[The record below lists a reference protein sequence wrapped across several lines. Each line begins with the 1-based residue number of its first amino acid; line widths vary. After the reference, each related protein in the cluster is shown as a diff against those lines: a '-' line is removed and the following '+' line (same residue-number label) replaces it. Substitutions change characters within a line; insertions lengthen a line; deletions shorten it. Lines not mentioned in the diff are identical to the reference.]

1 MSDKKSNFQIVWGI
15 ALVMM
20 GIMVF
25 FRIPQVIPE
34 IEQIGTFSSSIG
46 FIKFCFYF
54 MAVMLVAGG
63 GKKLYRQFAGPKKEA
78 EQVDP

>member
-1 MSDKKSNFQIVWGI
+1 MSDKKSNFQVVWGI

-25 FRIPQVIPE
+25 FRIPQVMPE

-54 MAVMLVAGG
+54 MAVMLIAGG
-63 GKKLYRQFAGPKKEA
+63 GKKLYRQFIDQKKAA
-78 EQVDP
+78 E

>member
-1 MSDKKSNFQIVWGI
+1 MSDKKSNFQVVWGI

-54 MAVMLVAGG
+54 MAVMLIAGG
-63 GKKLYRQFAGPKKEA
+63 GKKLYRQFIDQKKEA
-78 EQVDP
+78 E

>member
-1 MSDKKSNFQIVWGI
+1 MSDKKSNFQVVWGI

-25 FRIPQVIPE
+25 FRIPQLIPE
-34 IEQIGTFSSSIG
+34 IKQIGTFSSSIG
-46 FIKFCFYF
+46 FIRFCFYF

-63 GKKLYRQFAGPKKEA
+63 GKKLYRQFTGPKRESG
-78 EQVDP
+78 QVDP

>member
-1 MSDKKSNFQIVWGI
+1 
-15 ALVMM
+15 MM
-20 GIMVF
+20 GVMVV

-46 FIKFCFYF
+46 FIRFCFYF
-54 MAVMLVAGG
+54 MAVMLIAGG
-63 GKKLYRQFAGPKKEA
+63 GKKLYLQFTDRKNDA

>member
-1 MSDKKSNFQIVWGI
+1 MADNKSNFQVVWGI

-20 GIMVF
+20 GIMVL
-25 FRIPQVIPE
+25 FRIPQVMPK

-54 MAVMLVAGG
+54 MAAMLIAGG
-63 GKKLYRQFAGPKKEA
+63 GKKLYRLFSDRNEPADS
-78 EQVDP
+78 VDP

>member
-1 MSDKKSNFQIVWGI
+1 MSDKKSNFQVVWGI

-54 MAVMLVAGG
+54 MAVMLIAGG
-63 GKKLYRQFAGPKKEA
+63 GKKLYRQFIDQKKAA
-78 EQVDP
+78 E

>member
-1 MSDKKSNFQIVWGI
+1 MSGKKSNFQVVWGL

-54 MAVMLVAGG
+54 MAVMLIAGG
-63 GKKLYRQFAGPKKEA
+63 GKKLYRQFIDQKKAA
-78 EQVDP
+78 E

>member
-1 MSDKKSNFQIVWGI
+1 MSGKKNNFQVVWGL

-54 MAVMLVAGG
+54 MAVMLIAGG
-63 GKKLYRQFAGPKKEA
+63 GKKLYRQFIDQKKAA
-78 EQVDP
+78 E

>member
-1 MSDKKSNFQIVWGI
+1 MSDKKSNFQVVWGI

-54 MAVMLVAGG
+54 MAVMLIAGG
-63 GKKLYRQFAGPKKEA
+63 GKKLYRQFSDQKKDTD
-78 EQVDP
+78 QVDP